1 MLRVVFGYKLE
12 DKNNMSR
19 LRERIQMFSINQM
32 VCYHVLLEAYNVINN
47 GSSEVIQSKWMQKD
61 SRHHLRRRDRK
72 EDVKVYVPE
81 HIKCRGF
88 TWYGAKMW
96 NQLPVEIQQLKKAD
110 SFKIA
115 IKEYI
120 WDNIPSY

>member
-81 HIKCRGF
+81 HVKCRGF

-96 NQLPVEIQQLKKAD
+96 NQLPVEIKQLKKAD
-110 SFKIA
+110 SFKVA

>member
-1 MLRVVFGYKLE
+1 
-12 DKNNMSR
+12 
-19 LRERIQMFSINQM
+19 MFSVNQM

-47 GSSEVIQSKWMQKD
+47 GSSDVIQSKWMQKD

-81 HIKCRGF
+81 HVKCRGF

-96 NQLPVEIQQLKKAD
+96 NQLPVEIQQLKKVD
-110 SFKIA
+110 SFKAA